1 MLSMSESPRAT
12 RRIPVETAADALV
25 EALHTHGVQFI
36 FVNLGTDH
44 APLIETFAKFRAR
57 EKPMPTVVVCPHEA
71 VAIGAAHGFAQ
82 VTGRP
87 QAVVVHV
94 DAGTGNLAGGMH
106 NVARSRVPVFILAGR
121 APFTDRGELPGTRDS
136 YVQFIQDV
144 FDQPSIVRPYVKW
157 EHELHRAANIGRV
170 VERAFKLAVADPP
183 GAVYLT
189 VPRETLA
196 EPLDFVDL
204 PDPASSPPP
213 VPTIPEESAL
223 AGMARWLCAAERPLV
238 ITSYIGRRAT
248 AVAELTALAD
258 LLALPVLEMLPRSY
272 MNFPTDHP
280 LYLGVG
286 ESPRLAGADLVLVI
300 DCDVPWV
307 PSLAQPPETARIIH
321 LDIDP
326 LKADL
331 PLWMFG
337 AHRSAC
343 VDAAATLPCLRAA
356 IQREWTA
363 VVEER
368 VNARR
373 PAVEREARDLRR
385 QWEASATPPGRGE
398 PMAPGWLTKQ
408 LGVILPREAI
418 VVSELVTNAALTA
431 RHLPR
436 SLPGS
441 FFAAGGTS
449 LGWGLSAAAGVK
461 LARPDAEVVCLV
473 GDGSFLFGAP
483 AAALW
488 VSRRYQAPFVTVVYN
503 NRGWAAPK
511 EATVHQHPQGFA
523 VRHRE
528 FFSSFGDGVDLA
540 AVATAAGGHGER
552 VVSAGDLSAAF
563 ARAREAVREGRPAV
577 LDVQVTPA

>member
-1 MLSMSESPRAT
+1 
-12 RRIPVETAADALV
+12 
-25 EALHTHGVQFI
+25 
-36 FVNLGTDH
+36 
-44 APLIETFAKFRAR
+44 
-57 EKPMPTVVVCPHEA
+57 
-71 VAIGAAHGFAQ
+71 
-82 VTGRP
+82 
-87 QAVVVHV
+87 
-94 DAGTGNLAGGMH
+94 
-106 NVARSRVPVFILAGR
+106 
-121 APFTDRGELPGTRDS
+121 
-136 YVQFIQDV
+136 
-144 FDQPSIVRPYVKW
+144 
-157 EHELHRAANIGRV
+157 
-170 VERAFKLAVADPP
+170 
-183 GAVYLT
+183 
-189 VPRETLA
+189 
-196 EPLDFVDL
+196 
-204 PDPASSPPP
+204 
-213 VPTIPEESAL
+213 
-223 AGMARWLCAAERPLV
+223 
-238 ITSYIGRRAT
+238 
-248 AVAELTALAD
+248 
-258 LLALPVLEMLPRSY
+258 
-272 MNFPTDHP
+272 
-280 LYLGVG
+280 
-286 ESPRLAGADLVLVI
+286 
-300 DCDVPWV
+300 
-307 PSLAQPPETARIIH
+307 
-321 LDIDP
+321 
-326 LKADL
+326 
-331 PLWMFG
+331 MFG